1 MVDDLPRTN
10 NSLESWHKVF
20 ELTCKKHPTV
30 NKLIEHFR
38 IEQQNT
44 DILYDQI
51 QAVDVYKR
59 KKQSILKDEAII
71 EILRE
76 HKKKTDSFN
85 TLEKLIKVIE

>member
-1 MVDDLPRTN
+1 MFNRVVEDLPRTN
-10 NSLESWHKVF
+10 NSLESLHKVF
-20 ELTCKKHPTV
+20 ELTCKKHPSV

-51 QAVDVYKR
+51 QAGDIYLR

-71 EILRE
+71 AILSE
-76 HKKKTDSFN
+76 HKKK
-85 TLEKLIKVIE
+85 VIHLRL